1 MYIKRN
7 VGMNRKEIHPKHA
20 AFQVRAKI
28 PEFIGRD
35 KFGNEVHFDNAK
47 EVKEFRN
54 FEAWLEKNK

>member
-1 MYIKRN
+1 
-7 VGMNRKEIHPKHA
+7 MNRKEIHPKHA